1 VSEIRLL
8 RGLFGSE
15 REEVTEGGRKLQNV
29 ALRDLYSLLS
39 NYQIMENEMGERCSM
54 HGGVTNECEIFR
66 L

>member
-1 VSEIRLL
+1 
-8 RGLFGSE
+8 
-15 REEVTEGGRKLQNV
+15 VTEGGRKLQNV

-54 HGGVTNECEIFR
+54 HVGVTNECEIFR